1 MTIIIGVV
9 ILILLIISLV
19 PNYQAMKLAKNQG
32 QKSTRYTIMVGIDL
46 VFNCTH
52 TRHVNSKINHII

>member
-19 PNYQAMKLAKNQG
+19 PKYQAMKLAKNQG

-46 VFNCTH
+46 VLIVLILVTLILKL
-52 TRHVNSKINHII
+52 TT

>member
-19 PNYQAMKLAKNQG
+19 PNYQAMKLAKIKVKNLLD
-32 QKSTRYTIMVGIDL
+32 IL
-46 VFNCTH
+46 
-52 TRHVNSKINHII
+52 

>member
-32 QKSTRYTIMVGIDL
+32 QKSTRYTIMVGIGL
-46 VFNCTH
+46 VLIVLILVTLILKL
-52 TRHVNSKINHII
+52 TT

>member
-1 MTIIIGVV
+1 MTIISGVV

-46 VFNCTH
+46 VLIVLILVTLILKL
-52 TRHVNSKINHII
+52 TT

>member
-1 MTIIIGVV
+1 MTIIIGIV

-46 VFNCTH
+46 VLIVLILVTLILKL
-52 TRHVNSKINHII
+52 TT

>member
-46 VFNCTH
+46 VLIVLILVTLILKL
-52 TRHVNSKINHII
+52 TT

>member
-32 QKSTRYTIMVGIDL
+32 QKSTRYTILGGLDVVLIVLIL
-46 VFNCTH
+46 VTLILKL
-52 TRHVNSKINHII
+52 TT

>member
-9 ILILLIISLV
+9 TLILLIISLV

-46 VFNCTH
+46 VLIVLILVTLILKL
-52 TRHVNSKINHII
+52 TT

>member
-9 ILILLIISLV
+9 IIILLVISLI

-32 QKSTRYTIMVGIDL
+32 QKPTRYNYGRYR
-46 VFNCTH
+46 FNFNRTH
-52 TRHVNSKINHII
+52 RYNINFKMNS

>member
-32 QKSTRYTIMVGIDL
+32 QKSARYTIMVGIDL
-46 VFNCTH
+46 VLIVLILVTLILKL
-52 TRHVNSKINHII
+52 TT

>member
-32 QKSTRYTIMVGIDL
+32 QNLLDIL
-46 VFNCTH
+46 
-52 TRHVNSKINHII
+52 